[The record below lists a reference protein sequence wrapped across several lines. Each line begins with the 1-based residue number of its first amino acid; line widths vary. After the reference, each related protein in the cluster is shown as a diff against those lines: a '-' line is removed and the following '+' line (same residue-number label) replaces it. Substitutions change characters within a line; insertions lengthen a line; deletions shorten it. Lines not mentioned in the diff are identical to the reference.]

1 MIMED
6 DQAIGGQLIISGNI
20 FVAGPPFSSLYSL
33 SILPSLELIL
43 SSFFALF
50 VDNTNQTLC
59 KFNALNATF
68 KGCSKIDVLMFS
80 LGRNNVQLGPY
91 GCLAWAVIFGNR
103 LLCKGPFYFDSWF
116 TALILYFQFV
126 ATLNC

>member
-1 MIMED
+1 MED
-6 DQAIGGQLIISGNI
+6 DQAIRGQLIISGNI

-59 KFNALNATF
+59 KFDALNATF
-68 KGCSKIDVLMFS
+68 KGCSK
-80 LGRNNVQLGPY
+80 N
-91 GCLAWAVIFGNR
+91 
-103 LLCKGPFYFDSWF
+103 
-116 TALILYFQFV
+116 
-126 ATLNC
+126 